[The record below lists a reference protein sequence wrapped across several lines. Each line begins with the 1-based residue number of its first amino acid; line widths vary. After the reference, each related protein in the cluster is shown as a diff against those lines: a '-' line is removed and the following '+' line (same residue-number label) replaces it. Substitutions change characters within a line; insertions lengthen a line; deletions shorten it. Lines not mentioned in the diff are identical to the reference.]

1 MQYLKRNDLAY
12 LKDINMNLMETMG
25 GTTVTQKDSTVGAS
39 YDDRSR
45 AVNQM

>member
-1 MQYLKRNDLAY
+1 
-12 LKDINMNLMETMG
+12 MNLMETMG